1 MTLVDLAVSLRPV
14 APADAAFFYSTR
26 REGFRAYSEAAF
38 GPWRDD
44 IQRTHATRDVAELP
58 FEIVEQHGAPIGYLL
73 VLREPDHLFLDEI
86 ALVSAARRRGLGSE
100 LVRVVMARARDAGL
114 PLRLSVLFN
123 NPAQRLY
130 ARLGFVVTHIEHPR
144 VKMAWTPGA

>member
-1 MTLVDLAVSLRPV
+1 VTLVDLSVSLRPV
-14 APADAAFFYSTR
+14 APGDAAFFYTAR
-26 REGFRAYSEAAF
+26 RDGFRDYSEAAF

-44 IQRTHATRDVAELP
+44 IQRGHAARDVAELP
-58 FEIVEQHGAPIGYLL
+58 FEIVEQRGAPIGYLL

-86 ALVSAARRRGLGSE
+86 ALVPAARRRGLGSE

-130 ARLGFVVTHIEHPR
+130 ARLGFVVTHVEHPR
-144 VKMAWTPGA
+144 VKMAWTPPA